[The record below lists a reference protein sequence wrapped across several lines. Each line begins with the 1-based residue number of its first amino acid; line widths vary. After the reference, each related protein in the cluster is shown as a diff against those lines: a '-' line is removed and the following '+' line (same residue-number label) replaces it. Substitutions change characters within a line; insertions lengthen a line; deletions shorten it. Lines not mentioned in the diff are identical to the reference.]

1 VRAVLGAVTL
11 VVAAGCGGGNGV
23 TRAEWARDADA
34 ICAEYERRYKS
45 LGTADELPD
54 LARLLGRAVVLLDE
68 ERAAIDR
75 LEVPAEDEPRVRQL
89 LAHLDSARAAA
100 SRARTSARRGDEN
113 AVMVAIGESESA
125 AAQAQHIARDLGA
138 DTCAEP

>member
-1 VRAVLGAVTL
+1 VRAVLGATAV

-34 ICAEYERRYKS
+34 ICAEYERRYDS

-54 LARLLGRAVVLLDE
+54 LARLLDRAIALLGE

-75 LEVPAEDEPRVRQL
+75 LEASKEDEPWVRQL
-89 LAHLDSARAAA
+89 LVHLEKARTAAG
-100 SRARTSARRGDEN
+100 RARTAARRGDEN
-113 AVMVAIGESESA
+113 AVMVAIGESDSA
-125 AAQAQHIARDLGA
+125 AAQAQHVARDLGA